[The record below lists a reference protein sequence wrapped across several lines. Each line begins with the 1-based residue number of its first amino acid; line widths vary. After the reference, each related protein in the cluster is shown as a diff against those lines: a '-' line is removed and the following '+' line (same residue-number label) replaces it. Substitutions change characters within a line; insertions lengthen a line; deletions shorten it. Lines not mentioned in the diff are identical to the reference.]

1 MKIHMY
7 LPDAD
12 QTDRFAV
19 TDENLH
25 LLLLTAGDSPQWRRR
40 ITDPSGDAVLL
51 NVRYASL
58 SGESFVFSD
67 ITGTRG
73 TYHLRRYS
81 AVIRYH
87 MLNGRREMQYHKADG
102 AVTITR
108 RGKKIATARLLPE
121 YTAYFIADITEPS
134 ELLFVVG
141 SLLAVSKELSTS
153 RI

>member
-7 LPDAD
+7 LPDTS

-19 TDENLH
+19 TDENRRLI
-25 LLLLTAGDSPQWRRR
+25 LLTAGKPPQWRRR
-40 ITDPSGDAVLL
+40 ITDPAENTVLL

-73 TYHLRRYS
+73 TYHLHRYS

-87 MLNGRREMQYHKADG
+87 MLNGRREMQYHRAEGSVK
-102 AVTITR
+102 ISR
-108 RGKKIATARLLPE
+108 RGKQIAAARLLPE
-121 YTAYFIADITEPS
+121 YAAYFIADITDPS
-134 ELLFVVG
+134 ELLFVTG

-153 RI
+153 RT